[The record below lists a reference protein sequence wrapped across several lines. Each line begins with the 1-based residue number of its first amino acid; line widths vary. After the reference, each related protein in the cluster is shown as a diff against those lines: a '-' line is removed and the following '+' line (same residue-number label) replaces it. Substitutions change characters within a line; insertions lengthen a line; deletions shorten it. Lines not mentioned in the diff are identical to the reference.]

1 MSVQYIA
8 KSGKCQKGRYILKT
22 SFCKTRK
29 AIYNTDV
36 VNWHNSYVFCQAEK
50 RNFLGFLCLAAP
62 VPVIPCFT
70 RLVYPACKSGKGSS

>member
-36 VNWHNSYVFCQAEK
+36 VNWHNS
-50 RNFLGFLCLAAP
+50 FLFGTTGIRTGSHTQCEMLST
-62 VPVIPCFT
+62 VPR
-70 RLVYPACKSGKGSS
+70 RLGRGC

>member
-36 VNWHNSYVFCQAEK
+36 VNWHNS
-50 RNFLGFLCLAAP
+50 FLFG
-62 VPVIPCFT
+62 T
-70 RLVYPACKSGKGSS
+70 TGSRAGSHIQCETLSIAYTATDGGCSTQ

>member
-1 MSVQYIA
+1 MEKDFDELTIADDIA
-8 KSGKCQKGRYILKT
+8 KQCTSMYILGLRV
-22 SFCKTRK
+22 C
-29 AIYNTDV
+29 AA
-36 VNWHNSYVFCQAEK
+36 NSYVFCQAEK